1 MAIAAVIAFW
11 LLLGL
16 GVFALAMRAGPKRRR
31 SAAAEWR
38 SERRMLWTIMV
49 LTVVIFGVGLP
60 VVVLARNS
68 GNRTQEAKGGV
79 QLTAAEA
86 AGRQIFAKNC
96 ATCHTLAAANA
107 VGKVGPN
114 FDQLRPPKALVVDAV
129 THGRARGNGQM
140 PAGLVAGRDLQ
151 DVAAF
156 VAAASG
162 R

>member
-1 MAIAAVIAFW
+1 
-11 LLLGL
+11 
-16 GVFALAMRAGPKRRR
+16 
-31 SAAAEWR
+31 
-38 SERRMLWTIMV
+38 
-49 LTVVIFGVGLP
+49 VVIFGVGLP

-68 GNRTQEAKGGV
+68 GNRTQEATGGV

-86 AGRQIFAKNC
+86 SGRQIFAKNC
-96 ATCHTLAAANA
+96 ATCHTLGAANA

-114 FDQLRPPKALVVDAV
+114 LDQLRPPKALVVDAV
-129 THGRARGNGQM
+129 THGRARGVGQM

-156 VAAASG
+156 VAAAAG